1 MSLTIAD
8 NGMCLLKLYVTLF
21 DHIVLFP
28 YLSLLFIDDAAV
40 MESHINK
47 MKQSVNKQKLA
58 ESVVMGS
65 RDYFKLLII
74 CAVVINLNL

>member
-1 MSLTIAD
+1 MSLTIPD
-8 NGMCLLKLYVTLF
+8 NGMCLLKLDVTLF

-28 YLSLLFIDDAAV
+28 YLSLLFIDDTAV

-65 RDYFKLLII
+65 RYYFKLLII
-74 CAVVINLNL
+74 MCSCD

>member
-1 MSLTIAD
+1 MSLTILE
-8 NGMCLLKLYVTLF
+8 NGMCLVKLDVTLF

-28 YLSLLFIDDAAV
+28 YLSSLFIDDAAV

-58 ESVVMGS
+58 ESFVMGS
-65 RDYFKLLII
+65 RDYFEILAIM
-74 CAVVINLNL
+74 CSCD

>member
-1 MSLTIAD
+1 MSLTIPD

-28 YLSLLFIDDAAV
+28 YLSSLFIDDAAV
-40 MESHINK
+40 MKSHINK
-47 MKQSVNKQKLA
+47 MEQSVNKQKLA

-65 RDYFKLLII
+65 RDYFKILII
-74 CAVVINLNL
+74 MCSCD